1 MQPLT
6 HHEILDLVGPFT
18 RRGRHVDLPA
28 SDRQQR
34 RLVFK
39 TVVCAKEAHGSADL
53 AALPELRETL
63 QLETPAPGT
72 YRLTRILTPASAPD
86 SAPDAT
92 PDSARD
98 SSPGAGPEALLE
110 IEGADPAVLLARLEA
125 VAPQRQFDSGP
136 GFLIALSH
144 RLEAAGSGPDA
155 LRMVLIGANAAVAG
169 LTLKLKPSG
178 ISDIRAKLEL
188 TAAPGDPIEL
198 PEDLLAVL
206 GWGWAPLLRTR
217 DAWTSTLRLRGKEPQ
232 RSLRTEQK
240 FAITVRHLEKTLG
253 EAPAQF
259 HTQRTAARWGV
270 VLRRAAPL
278 LICIG
283 LIAGAAAVPRLHLA
297 QDSGLRMLILNAPP
311 LLMSLFFCMREV
323 PRIEFPPLPRPL
335 TAPAWRTR

>member
-1 MQPLT
+1 V
-6 HHEILDLVGPFT
+6 I
-18 RRGRHVDLPA
+18 
-28 SDRQQR
+28 
-34 RLVFK
+34 
-39 TVVCAKEAHGSADL
+39 
-53 AALPELRETL
+53 
-63 QLETPAPGT
+63 
-72 YRLTRILTPASAPD
+72 
-86 SAPDAT
+86 
-92 PDSARD
+92 
-98 SSPGAGPEALLE
+98 
-110 IEGADPAVLLARLEA
+110 GADPAALLARLEA
-125 VAPQRQFDSGP
+125 VAPQWQFESGP

-155 LRMVLIGANAAVAG
+155 QRLVLIGATAAVAG

-188 TAAPGDPIEL
+188 TAPPGDSIEL

-217 DAWTSTLRLRGKEPQ
+217 EAWMSTLRLRGKEPQ

-253 EAPAQF
+253 EPPAQF

-335 TAPAWRTR
+335 TAPAWRRQ